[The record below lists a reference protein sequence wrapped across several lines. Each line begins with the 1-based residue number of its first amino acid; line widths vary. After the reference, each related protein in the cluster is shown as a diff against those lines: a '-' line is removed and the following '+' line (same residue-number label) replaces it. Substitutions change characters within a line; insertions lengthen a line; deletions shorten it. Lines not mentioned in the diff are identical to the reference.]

1 MKPSLVVAAGVL
13 IEGENVLISQRRA
26 NDSLGGC
33 WEFPGGKVE
42 AGEDPRLAVAREL
55 QEEVGLD
62 VLAGEILDV
71 TFHAYGDKSVLL
83 LFFEVSR
90 LHPAQEPQ
98 ALDVAAVRWAR
109 AEDLDIAKF
118 PPADGAILAK
128 VRARLLHAKR

>member
-1 MKPSLVVAAGVL
+1 LKPSLVVAAGVL

-42 AGEDPRLAVAREL
+42 AGEDPRLAVTREL

-62 VLAGEILDV
+62 VQAGEILDV

-83 LFFEVSR
+83 LFFEVAR
-90 LHPAQEPQ
+90 LHPTQEPQ

-109 AEDLDIAKF
+109 VEDLVLSKF

-128 VRARLLHAKR
+128 VRARLLAAKH